1 MPLAWLGVVE
11 RDIKARVG
19 ELLESVGLSH
29 KADAWPA
36 QLSGGQ
42 RQRIGIARALAL
54 RPSVLLADEA
64 TSGLDPQATAS
75 VLALLKRLRDEYQLA
90 IVLITHEMDAVRT
103 AADAVA
109 EIRDGTIVQYGRIED
124 LLARPDSL
132 LGQQLLPLTPAAATH
147 SDLLLRLSYRWDV
160 PVATDW
166 ISRLSQQWALQIDLL
181 GGHVEVINGRL
192 AGRLRAGVRFQGRTP
207 VARATAGPA
216 GAARH
221 NGGDPRQR
229 AVAQGG
235 GMETDSHQSGYPPG
249 AKSLRCCPRLWR
261 NLADGGH
268 CDAVCR
274 HAGRAGGGV
283 VLFNA
288 SPRGAYFRTHCCTG
302 CLNWVVNMGRSLPFS
317 GADGRHYPVHL
328 LADRHHDWH
337 PRRGSA
343 DDRRRRPVLW
353 PSGGERA
360 ARVAAGGG
368 HRGGGRLR
376 RVALANHCQR
386 AAQ

>member
-1 MPLAWLGVVE
+1 MIAIDDLHKSYRTADGRLSAVLKGLSLQVPERSITAVVGPSGAGKSTLARCISLLEQPDSGSIRINGQDLSALSGEALRRERRAIGTVFQSSALLSRRTAWENVALPLAWLGVVE

-54 RPSVLLADEA
+54 
-64 TSGLDPQATAS
+64 
-75 VLALLKRLRDEYQLA
+75 
-90 IVLITHEMDAVRT
+90 RT

-192 AGRLRAGVRFQGRTP
+192 AGRLQAGVRFQG
-207 VARATAGPA
+207 
-216 GAARH
+216 
-221 NGGDPRQR
+221 
-229 AVAQGG
+229 
-235 GMETDSHQSGYPPG
+235 
-249 AKSLRCCPRLWR
+249 
-261 NLADGGH
+261 
-268 CDAVCR
+268 
-274 HAGRAGGGV
+274 
-283 VLFNA
+283 
-288 SPRGAYFRTHCCTG
+288 
-302 CLNWVVNMGRSLPFS
+302 
-317 GADGRHYPVHL
+317 
-328 LADRHHDWH
+328 
-337 PRRGSA
+337 
-343 DDRRRRPVLW
+343 
-353 PSGGERA
+353 
-360 ARVAAGGG
+360 
-368 HRGGGRLR
+368 
-376 RVALANHCQR
+376 
-386 AAQ
+386 